1 MSEIEKLRLELQQ
14 EESRVAE
21 CGEQISSLSAD
32 LDSIPK
38 LESNLASIKE
48 EKDQLEKLLFE
59 SNRRLH
65 MVVESINCIV
75 IPVDS
80 AFLEPVQK
88 LNLLSEYIYDCQT
101 AKKQTEQELREVK
114 EEASVLAGKLAEAR
128 ATMKLLEDALTTVKN
143 DLAQLA
149 GEKNEMGTGKKNIE
163 IELQKTIEQRD
174 ESQSRVF
181 KLESDVEGL
190 EGSCREMRLKIA
202 ESDELREVKEEVSIL
217 AGKLAVAQATMKLLE
232 DTLTTAKNALSLL
245 AEEKNEMETG
255 KKNIEIELQKTIEQR
270 DESQSRVFKL
280 ESDVEGLEG
289 SCREMRL
296 KIEDY
301 QAKEDRW
308 KEKEAELLS
317 SYNSLLMKVKE
328 AEEPLLSASQLRTL
342 MEKLC
347 GTEIPLVE
355 SEDLESHISADVKK
369 LFSVIGSFTD

>member
-1 MSEIEKLRLELQQ
+1 M
-14 EESRVAE
+14 
-21 CGEQISSLSAD
+21 
-32 LDSIPK
+32 
-38 LESNLASIKE
+38 KE

-65 MVVESINCIV
+65 TVVESINCIV

-80 AFLEPVQK
+80 AVLEPVQK

-114 EEASVLAGKLAEAR
+114 EEASILDGKLAEAR

-143 DLAQLA
+143 NLAQLA
-149 GEKNEMGTGKKNIE
+149 G
-163 IELQKTIEQRD
+163 
-174 ESQSRVF
+174 
-181 KLESDVEGL
+181 
-190 EGSCREMRLKIA
+190 
-202 ESDELREVKEEVSIL
+202 
-217 AGKLAVAQATMKLLE
+217 
-232 DTLTTAKNALSLL
+232 
-245 AEEKNEMETG
+245 EKNEMETG

-289 SCREMRL
+289 SSREMRL

-301 QAKEDRW
+301 HAKEDRW

-342 MEKLC
+342 MEKLS
-347 GTEIPLVE
+347 GIEIPLVE
-355 SEDLESHISADVKK
+355 SEDLEPHISADVKK
-369 LFSVIGSFTD
+369 LFSVIGSFTDLQNRIKLLSNEKEELQSTLSRKEFIGGQNSVGMKVLLPVLKKQVNAFLLEAKTSKSKAKELGTKLAGSQKVVNELSTKVKLLEDSIRVGLFHLRLSRKGASLKHLLHPLGLKYLKLKIWDHLERTQYLLRP

>member
-1 MSEIEKLRLELQQ
+1 MEEKMSEIEKLRLELQQ

-202 ESDELREVKEEVSIL
+202 
-217 AGKLAVAQATMKLLE
+217 G
-232 DTLTTAKNALSLL
+232 
-245 AEEKNEMETG
+245 
-255 KKNIEIELQKTIEQR
+255 
-270 DESQSRVFKL
+270 
-280 ESDVEGLEG
+280 
-289 SCREMRL
+289 
-296 KIEDY
+296 Y

-308 KEKEAELLS
+308 
-317 SYNSLLMKVKE
+317 
-328 AEEPLLSASQLRTL
+328 
-342 MEKLC
+342 
-347 GTEIPLVE
+347 G
-355 SEDLESHISADVKK
+355 
-369 LFSVIGSFTD
+369 